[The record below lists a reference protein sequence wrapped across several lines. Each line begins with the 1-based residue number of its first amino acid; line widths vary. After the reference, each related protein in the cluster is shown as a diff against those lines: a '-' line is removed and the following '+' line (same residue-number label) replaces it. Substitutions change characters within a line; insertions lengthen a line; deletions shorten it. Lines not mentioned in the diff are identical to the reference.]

1 MAIARKV
8 VQDRGVVADVARLRR
23 AGYTNGEVGE
33 IVANMAL

>member
-8 VQDRGVVADVARLRR
+8 VLNRGVVADVAQLRR

-33 IVANMAL
+33 IVADVAL